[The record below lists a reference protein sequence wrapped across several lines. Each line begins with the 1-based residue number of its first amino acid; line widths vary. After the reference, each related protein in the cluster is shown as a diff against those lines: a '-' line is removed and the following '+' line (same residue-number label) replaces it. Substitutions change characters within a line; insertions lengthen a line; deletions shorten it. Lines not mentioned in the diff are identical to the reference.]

1 MPLFGTYQ
9 RPMIEIFNSKN
20 AIVDLFFFI
29 AAQASLRLGR
39 QGNQLEHPP
48 TTNSKLYDRVR
59 NEPLSENKSW
69 RVYKRRPQNSFLA

>member
-9 RPMIEIFNSKN
+9 RPMIQIFNSKN
-20 AIVDLFFFI
+20 AIVDLFFV

-59 NEPLSENKSW
+59 NETFSEIKSW
-69 RVYKRRPQNSFLA
+69 GVYKRRPQNSFLA